1 MVKVSQKQLNTGLCF
16 NLERVA
22 AYALALGLVAT
33 LSACSSTGALQSDTQ
48 TTGIAADGQVVVNP
62 ELMRRLQEAQTRA
75 QQMLSEGK
83 NVEVAL
89 EPYRKLAKAYPQ
101 HKEPWVH
108 IAQSYFDA
116 HRYGEAIV
124 AAGEV
129 QKRDANDQV
138 ALSIVAVSGLR
149 AATESLSALKEKG
162 GYLGKNM
169 TRADA
174 DRIVRLLRG
183 TTGERVLVPKPDVD
197 APVVKNTTRR
207 ATSQRATAKPAAAP
221 VGNTHT
227 PSATPSAPGN
237 NPFLKLN

>member
-1 MVKVSQKQLNTGLCF
+1 MVKVSQKQLDTGLSF
-16 NLERVA
+16 NFGRVA
-22 AYALALGLVAT
+22 AYALALGLAAT
-33 LSACSSTGALQSDTQ
+33 LSACSSTGALQSDAQ
-48 TTGIAADGQVVVNP
+48 ATGIAADGQVVVNP

-83 NVEVAL
+83 DVEAAL
-89 EPYRKLAKAYPQ
+89 EPYRKLTKAYPQ
-101 HKEPWVH
+101 HKEPWVY
-108 IAQSYFDA
+108 IAQTYFDA

-149 AATESLSALKEKG
+149 AATESLSTLKEKG
-162 GYLGKNM
+162 AYLGKNM

-197 APVVKNTTRR
+197 APPARSTTRR
-207 ATSQRATAKPAAAP
+207 AALQRATAKSAAAP
-221 VGNTHT
+221 VGNAHA
-227 PSATPSAPGN
+227 PSATPPARSN